1 MKVKS
6 YVTTTICVNLDVDA
20 PVFEEIYKIHK
31 EEEVAPAEMYEEAV
45 KIIESTLG
53 LPFGDDSASTTTTIV
68 SVIASEDDVPILEW

>member
-1 MKVKS
+1 
-6 YVTTTICVNLDVDA
+6 
-20 PVFEEIYKIHK
+20 
-31 EEEVAPAEMYEEAV
+31 MYEEAV